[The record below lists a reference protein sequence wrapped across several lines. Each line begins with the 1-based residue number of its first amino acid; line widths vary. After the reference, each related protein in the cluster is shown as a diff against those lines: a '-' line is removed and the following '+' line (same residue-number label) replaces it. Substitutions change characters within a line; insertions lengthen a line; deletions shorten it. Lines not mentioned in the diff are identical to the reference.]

1 MSGIK
6 HSVIKSRMLAIIF
19 LLLNAVCIASP
30 VIKNTADDFNQ
41 AISLPFGHNANS
53 SETEENQ
60 LPNSSFINY
69 HLQRSVVSENPNGK
83 ANFNGNVPAL
93 FAKKWFKYS
102 LTGSD
107 FLPKPDYYNCLFL
120 YTLF

>member
-6 HSVIKSRMLAIIF
+6 HSVIKSRVLAIIF
-19 LLLNAVCIASP
+19 LFLNAVCIASP
-30 VIKNTADDFNQ
+30 VIKNTADDFKQ
-41 AISLPFGHNANS
+41 AISLPFGHNAHS
-53 SETEENQ
+53 SETEESQ

-69 HLQRSVVSENPNGK
+69 HLKSSVTLKNHNGD

-93 FAKKWFKYS
+93 SASNWFKYS

-107 FLPKPDYYNCLFL
+107 FLPKPGYYNCLFL